1 MDVHIYRSEG
11 KDPAD
16 VVRVEVRPRE
26 GVARRYDPLEL
37 LDLGKGYLYKVCSAV
52 IAAVEADSNGLR
64 AQLST

>member
-26 GVARRYDPLEL
+26 GVARRYDPLEF
-37 LDLGKGYLYKVCSAV
+37 LDQDKVTARPSHGKEGM
-52 IAAVEADSNGLR
+52 GLR
-64 AQLST
+64 S

>member
-26 GVARRYDPLEL
+26 GVARRYDPLEF
-37 LDLGKGYLYKVCSAV
+37 LDQ
-52 IAAVEADSNGLR
+52 D
-64 AQLST
+64 